1 MTNYLFLDIDGVLN
15 AWRAY
20 TVPLHKQA
28 WADFTRVDG
37 KQWGEIISPRMIAGL
52 NQLIHDYEVQVVWSS
67 SWQRQAPAFGQKIGL
82 QGADRWLWLQLGRND
97 TVHKSLAIGKYLA
110 ELGGAGDR
118 IIWAEDEYKPE
129 SLNPWMDEF
138 GARAIVPS
146 VWTGLTPTMLF
157 QMRHFYADYTEPAP
171 TAPALRMPEMEPDA
185 PTSPAAPATRQPKP
199 NNIAIPL
206 IAGTN

>member
-20 TVPLHKQA
+20 TVPQHKQA

-52 NQLIHDYEVQVVWSS
+52 NQLIHDYDVQVIWSS
-67 SWQRQAPAFGQKIGL
+67 SWQRQAPTFGEKIGL
-82 QGADRWLWLQLGRND
+82 QGAGLWPWLKLGRND
-97 TVHKSLAIGKYLA
+97 TFHKSTAIGEYLA
-110 ELGGAGDR
+110 DVGRAGDR

-146 VWTGLTPTMLF
+146 VWTGITPTMLI
-157 QMRHFYADYTEPAP
+157 QMQHFYAGDSPG
-171 TAPALRMPEMEPDA
+171 PALRMPDVEPEA
-185 PTSPAAPATRQPKP
+185 PTAPPAPATRQAEPTH
-199 NNIAIPL
+199 IAIPR

>member
-1 MTNYLFLDIDGVLN
+1 MTNYLFLDIDGVIN

-20 TVPLHKQA
+20 TVPPHKQA

-52 NQLIHDYEVQVVWSS
+52 NQLISDHDVQVIWSS
-67 SWQRQAPAFGQKIGL
+67 SWQRQAPTFGQKIGL
-82 QGADRWLWLQLGRND
+82 QGAGRWPWLQLGRND

-110 ELGGAGDR
+110 DVGRVGDR

-138 GARAIVPS
+138 GALPIIPS
-146 VWTGLTPTMLF
+146 VWTGITPAMLI
-157 QMRHFYADYTEPAP
+157 QMQHFYAGDSA
-171 TAPALRMPEMEPDA
+171 APALRMPDVEPEA
-185 PTSPAAPATRQPKP
+185 PVPTQNRSTSQSQP
-199 NNIAIPL
+199 NHIAVPR